1 MKLAIAA
8 LVAVLTIARSW
19 PALAWDPFTTDP
31 TDPDATVPAAD
42 PAPFVIPD
50 GLYVVT
56 DVYTGDVVTSTG
68 STTTYATTTTH
79 ETPGTWARV
88 IDTVGTGE
96 GGALDGASMNTR
108 ARLADGQLVAGT
120 YYEDFVLTADGFVSV
135 NIVFFQDDSV
145 TTVPVATPE
154 PPAPAPTAAPA
165 APRAAPAASPPAAWS
180 PSPASAPAPTAAPPP
195 AVGPGPT
202 VAPVVPRRPVEQVAT
217 AGLALGETA
226 TVLRSIEVLRGR
238 RVALWPRAF
247 LNGAAVPVRSWRLVS
262 GYADLVDPASGGG
275 SVPCEA
281 TWLTLAPPGSAW
293 TLRFEVTSDAV
304 PGRVLAATIDVVV
317 RSPAL
322 ER

>member
-1 MKLAIAA
+1 MKLATAA
-8 LVAVLTIARSW
+8 LVAVLTIARSL

-31 TDPDATVPAAD
+31 TDPDVTAPAAD

-56 DVYTGDVVTSTG
+56 DVYTGDVVTSAG

-88 IDTVGTGE
+88 IDTVGTGV
-96 GGALDGASMNTR
+96 GGAFDGASMNTR

-135 NIVFFQDDSV
+135 NIVFFQNDSV
-145 TTVPVATPE
+145 TTVPAATPE
-154 PPAPAPTAAPA
+154 PPAQAPTALPA
-165 APRAAPAASPPAAWS
+165 APPASPPAAPPVAWS
-180 PSPASAPAPTAAPPP
+180 PAPASAPAPTA
-195 AVGPGPT
+195 VGPLPT
-202 VAPVVPRRPVEQVAT
+202 VAPVVPVEPVEQVAT

-238 RVALWPRAF
+238 RVALWPRAY
-247 LNGAAVPVRSWRLVS
+247 LNGAAVTVRSWRLVS
-262 GYADLVDPASGGG
+262 GYADLVDPASGGAG
-275 SVPCEA
+275 VPCEA
-281 TWLTLAPPGSAW
+281 AWLTLAPPGSAW